1 MRLHILPD
9 QKIVNRTIETFE
21 HVFPNDNKYI
31 ILSSTGNSRYVDVNA
46 KNVYSLTIDSNELWN
61 IVGDVSQYS
70 SVVIHCL
77 TPRAVRFL
85 DNIKHDKIY
94 WIEWG
99 VDLYNILL
107 EPRGFKLYSDDKEIE
122 EYIYHSKWSR
132 ILHKYCSFLYPRR
145 IYRCAIKKVRYF
157 VPDSMYDEYPLLL
170 SYYPQ
175 YSNLEYRE
183 FFYYPID
190 QVVNATIREE
200 RCNGKNIIVGH
211 SYSYTGNHLEIMK
224 LLSEMDLSDRQ
235 VKFPLSYG
243 DSERYRDF
251 LLKQGKELLGDSFSP
266 QTNYMPLDEYNNYL
280 LDASYFIYNSYRQE
294 AVGNILV
301 ALYIGGKVFLSDNS
315 PLLKFYK
322 NLGLIIFPASSISN
336 NSLNTPLHEED
347 IVHNR
352 EIIEKHYSLDRL
364 YQLVEQNFA

>member
-9 QKIVNRTIETFE
+9 EKIINRTIETFE

-31 ILSSTGNSRYVDVNA
+31 ILSKTGKSRYVDVNA
-46 KNVYSLTIDSNELWN
+46 KNVYSLTIDSREFWD
-61 IVGDVSQYS
+61 IVGNVTLYS
-70 SVVIHCL
+70 SIVIHCL

-85 DNIKHDKIY
+85 DKIKHDNIY

-122 EYIYHSKWSR
+122 KYIYHSKWSR
-132 ILHKYCSFLYPRR
+132 ILHKFFSFLYPRK
-145 IYRCAIKKVRYF
+145 IYRRAIRKVRFF

-190 QVVNATIREE
+190 QVVNVSIREK
-200 RCNGKNIIVGH
+200 RCHGSNIIVGH
-211 SYSYTGNHLEIMK
+211 SYSYTGNHLEVMK
-224 LLSEMDLSDRQ
+224 LLSKLDLSNRL

-243 DSERYRDF
+243 DSERYRDY
-251 LLKQGKELLGDSFSP
+251 LLGQGKKLLGGKFSP
-266 QTNYMPLDEYNNYL
+266 LTNYMSLDEYNNYL

-322 NLGLIIFPASSISN
+322 SIGLIIFPVSSVSN
-336 NSLNTPLHEED
+336 ESLSIPLQEED

-352 EIIEKHYSLDRL
+352 GIIEKHYSLERL
-364 YQLVEQNFA
+364 YQLVEQNFV

>member
-9 QKIVNRTIETFE
+9 QKIINRTIETFE

-31 ILSSTGNSRYVDVNA
+31 ILSSTGKSKYVDVNLN
-46 KNVYSLTIDSNELWN
+46 NVYLLNIETKEFWDTIG
-61 IVGDVSQYS
+61 VVSSYS
-70 SVVIHCL
+70 SIVIHCL
-77 TPRAVRFL
+77 LPLAASFL
-85 DNIKHDKIY
+85 DKIEHNNIY

-107 EPRGFKLYSDDKEIE
+107 EPRGYKLYSDDKEIE
-122 EYIYHSKWSR
+122 EYIYHSRLSQ

-145 IYRCAIKKVRYF
+145 IYKRVIKKVRFF

-190 QVVNATIREE
+190 QVVNAAIREK

-224 LLSEMDLSDRQ
+224 ILSEMDLSERQ
-235 VKFPLSYG
+235 VKFPLNYG
-243 DSERYRDF
+243 ESERYRDF
-251 LLKQGKELLGDSFSP
+251 LLKRGKNLLGDTFLP
-266 QTNYMPLDEYNNYL
+266 LIDYMSLDEYNNYL
-280 LDASYFIYNSYRQE
+280 LDASFFIYNSYRQE

-322 NLGLIIFPASSISN
+322 SIGLIIFPVSSISID
-336 NSLNTPLHEED
+336 SLNAPLQEEE

-352 EIIEKHYSLDRL
+352 EIIERHYSLDRL